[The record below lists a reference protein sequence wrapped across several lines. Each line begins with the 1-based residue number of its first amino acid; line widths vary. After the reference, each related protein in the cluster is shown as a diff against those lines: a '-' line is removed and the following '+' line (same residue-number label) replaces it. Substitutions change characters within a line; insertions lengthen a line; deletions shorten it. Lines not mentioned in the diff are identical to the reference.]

1 MPTHLT
7 LPVNRATRPD
17 NAAMVAA
24 IRAALGDQTATL
36 SCPDGQTVYAKKATD
51 WTPAHIAQ
59 AQTVIAQ
66 AAALTP
72 QLAAQRQVDQF
83 PIEYRALVLAL
94 VDAINV
100 LRTHPAIGLPAV
112 TPAQALAAI
121 RTKAGTL

>member
-1 MPTHLT
+1 MPTHIQV
-7 LPVNRATRPD
+7 PVNRATRPD

-24 IRAALGDQTATL
+24 IRAALSDPTATL
-36 SCPDGQTVYAKKATD
+36 SCPDGVTVYAKKATD